1 MGIFL
6 KSSYVPDL
14 KVQAAICE
22 GNFARLRR
30 CLPDFTVGQDVNFV
44 LESAQHL
51 SADITLTVIER
62 FRYTASVEITVHQ
75 HQVPDYVARQTFMVR
90 VYLDANTAEVVTF
103 ARRGSFQGVYPY
115 PNPDMFHADEKDQLN
130 RWLSEWLQLLF
141 SHGRSAESIT
151 F

>member
-1 MGIFL
+1 M

-14 KVQAAICE
+14 KAQAAICE